1 MLVYD
6 NFKSHKKQGF
16 MLSLE
21 NTFLETPRG
30 SGGGGGSIWLLL
42 EAMFYSSPDTNGSF
56 LYCSNSTMEKPY

>member
-16 MLSLE
+16 MLFLE

-30 SGGGGGSIWLLL
+30 SGEGGGGQ
-42 EAMFYSSPDTNGSF
+42 FD
-56 LYCSNSTMEKPY
+56 YC

>member
-30 SGGGGGSIWLLL
+30 SGGGGGGAIWLLL
-42 EAMFYSSPDTNGSF
+42 EPFHY
-56 LYCSNSTMEKPY
+56 

>member
-6 NFKSHKKQGF
+6 NFKSHIKQGF

-30 SGGGGGSIWLLL
+30 SGEGGVNLTTARTISLL
-42 EAMFYSSPDTNGSF
+42 D
-56 LYCSNSTMEKPY
+56 

>member
-42 EAMFYSSPDTNGSF
+42 EPFHY
-56 LYCSNSTMEKPY
+56 